1 MLFPPANVL
10 SIEFYWYFTQPT
22 LKCSK
27 CKSRWIFTVIMHIS
41 NQHEKKPCSYC
52 GEMFGEN
59 RMARHIL
66 SKHSSNADRPYKCN
80 FCAKGFISK
89 NRLKEHTNI
98 HTGER
103 PFMCKYCGASF
114 ANNGNCRMHERMM
127 HLGHKRWI
135 RKISAKHRQKSDTTQ
150 RRWR

>member
-1 MLFPPANVL
+1 
-10 SIEFYWYFTQPT
+10 
-22 LKCSK
+22 
-27 CKSRWIFTVIMHIS
+27 MHIS

-98 HTGER
+98 HTGEK
-103 PFMCKYCGASF
+103 PFMCNFCGATF
-114 ANNGNCRMHERMM
+114 ANPGNCRMHERTV
-127 HLGHKRWI
+127 HLGHNRSNSNK
-135 RKISAKHRQKSDTTQ
+135 ANVETLYKSLSGNKPIALEHEEG
-150 RRWR
+150 R